1 MAHLKEDN
9 TKLIR
14 RIRRLKGQIGGI
26 ERMVED
32 GSDCYKVLQ
41 NVAACKGAF
50 NALAKELIIEH
61 IEHHLIQNDDATK
74 SVRLAS
80 KEVKEIIASYLK

>member
-1 MAHLKEDN
+1 MGHLAEDN
-9 TKLIR
+9 KKIIR
-14 RIRRLKGQIGGI
+14 RIRRLKGQIEGI
-26 ERMVED
+26 ERMLED

-50 NALAKELIIEH
+50 NSLAKELIIEH

-74 SVRLAS
+74 SIRSAS
-80 KEVKEIIASYLK
+80 KEVKEIVASYLK